1 MKQLY
6 ITKVQIEKVRHLRD
20 ICIPLSKDKMKH
32 LILTGR
38 NGSGKTS
45 VLEALAD
52 NLQKLEIESD
62 DDVYQ
67 DSYKPDFLSEYLE
80 LENESQS
87 QKKDISKEKTEKA
100 QKRIFAYIEAMK
112 VIGKK
117 ENWQTVLQAIQN
129 VEKASDMEVRVQFNC
144 EEKFWEEEFGQNKL
158 LFAYYKAERVFQP
171 EIPKHVEKVELREV
185 YSIEEMPKTEFVKY
199 LLDLKM
205 TEALAVAKKDK
216 EKVDRIQ
223 QWFQKLEN
231 LLKEIFEDTE
241 LKLIFDEEKFQFY
254 IQETGHETFD
264 FSTLSSGYSA
274 VMDIIADM
282 MIRMEKIT
290 DKSFRFMLPGIVL
303 IDEIETHLHLE
314 LQKKILRILT
324 ELFPNIQFIVSTH
337 SPFVLN
343 SLENAVIYDL
353 ENHTLVENGLANVPY
368 DGIVEGY
375 FQADV
380 LSQVLKE
387 KYIRYKELV
396 KKKKLSDED
405 FEEVA
410 RLEMFLDE
418 IPDYLALGITTE
430 YQRLK
435 LEFQSREN
443 LEW

>member
-241 LKLIFDEEKFQFY
+241 LKINF
-254 IQETGHETFD
+254 
-264 FSTLSSGYSA
+264 
-274 VMDIIADM
+274 
-282 MIRMEKIT
+282 
-290 DKSFRFMLPGIVL
+290 
-303 IDEIETHLHLE
+303 
-314 LQKKILRILT
+314 
-324 ELFPNIQFIVSTH
+324 
-337 SPFVLN
+337 
-343 SLENAVIYDL
+343 
-353 ENHTLVENGLANVPY
+353 
-368 DGIVEGY
+368 
-375 FQADV
+375 
-380 LSQVLKE
+380 
-387 KYIRYKELV
+387 
-396 KKKKLSDED
+396 
-405 FEEVA
+405 
-410 RLEMFLDE
+410 
-418 IPDYLALGITTE
+418 
-430 YQRLK
+430 
-435 LEFQSREN
+435 
-443 LEW
+443 